1 MYACAGWTGRVHTM
15 PLVASEEEL
24 LLLAWPPEEIK
35 SGSAGESGVI
45 NTPERG
51 RTDGRVDG

>member
-1 MYACAGWTGRVHTM
+1 M